1 MVRVATL
8 RRMMAS
14 GLEGIA
20 ALARESVL
28 LRRVRNALHFRKGLF
43 VTLGDRN
50 PSFYRPGWVTVD
62 LAEADVQCDLRSEDL
77 PFATGSV
84 DAMHSSHL
92 VEHLSSDQGAR
103 LFREVHRCLKAG
115 GYFRVVTP
123 DMDLLL
129 ERYRDRDWRF
139 FLKANGPSILS
150 GIRAGRIPPESLL
163 MYNQLVGWFASYS
176 GGGGPIV
183 NEDLVKEKLDS
194 STKYEFRDWCT
205 SLLEPGRTPAHVHLY
220 DFDELSAALG
230 DVGFQDVQQ
239 LSWGESGCSEMLDP
253 PIDRRERRIYSLY
266 VEARK

>member
-1 MVRVATL
+1 
-8 RRMMAS
+8 MAR
-14 GLEGIA
+14 GLEGAA
-20 ALARESVL
+20 ALARDSVM
-28 LRRVRNALHFRKGLF
+28 LRRVRDAMRFRKGRF

-62 LAEADVQCDLRSEDL
+62 LVNADFRCDLRSDDL
-77 PFATGSV
+77 PFAAESV
-84 DAMHSSHL
+84 EAMHSSHL
-92 VEHLSSDQGAR
+92 VEHLSSDQGAG
-103 LFREVHRCLKAG
+103 LFREVHRCLETE

-129 ERYRDRDWRF
+129 ERYRAGDWRF
-139 FLKANGPSILS
+139 FLEANGPFILR
-150 GIRAGRIPPESLL
+150 GIRAGRIPPASLL
-163 MYNQLVGWFASYS
+163 IHNQLAGWFASYS

-183 NEDLVKEKLDS
+183 NEGLLKEKLAP

-230 DVGFQDVQQ
+230 DVGFQDVRQ
-239 LSWGESGCSEMLDP
+239 LSWGESGCSEMLNP
-253 PIDRRERRIYSLY
+253 PIDRQERRSYSLY

>member
-1 MVRVATL
+1 MIAR
-8 RRMMAS
+8 
-14 GLEGIA
+14 GLQEAAAIA
-20 ALARESVL
+20 RGSVL
-28 LRRVRNALHFRKGLF
+28 LRRVRSSLRFRRGRF

-62 LAEADVQCDLRSEDL
+62 LADADFQRDLRRDDL
-77 PFATGSV
+77 PFATESV
-84 DAMHSSHL
+84 DAMYSSHL
-92 VEHLSSDQGAR
+92 VEHLSSEQGAR
-103 LFREVHRCLKAG
+103 LFREVQRCLRTG
-115 GYFRVVTP
+115 GYFRVLTP

-129 ERYRDRDWRF
+129 ERYRGGDSRF
-139 FLKANGPSILS
+139 FLEANGSSLLS

-163 MYNQLVGWFASYS
+163 MHNQLVGWFASYS

-183 NEDLVKEKLDS
+183 NERLVKEKLTS

-205 SLLEPGRTPAHVHLY
+205 SLLDPGLTPAHIHLY

-230 DVGFQDVQQ
+230 EAGFQDVQQ

-253 PIDRRERRIYSLY
+253 PIDRQERRSYSLC